1 LLIAVLEFKAFLKV
15 FVLLY
20 IGWFC
25 LVEKPIGT
33 VAHFYDKISVAV
45 IELNA
50 PLKVGE
56 KIRFKRGEEEF
67 SQPVNSMQI
76 EHEQIKAA
84 KKGQAIGMKTMQPVH
99 EGAEVFKVTE

>member
-1 LLIAVLEFKAFLKV
+1 MGETK
-15 FVLLY
+15 
-20 IGWFC
+20 IG
-25 LVEKPIGT
+25 K

-56 KIRFKRGEEEF
+56 KIKFKRGEEEF
-67 SQPVNSMQI
+67 TQTIDSMQI
-76 EHEQIKAA
+76 EREQIKAA
-84 KKGQAIGMKTMQPVH
+84 KKGQAIGLRTAQPVH